1 MTGLKYLHEHGIVH
15 GDLKG
20 VSPWFA
26 IALMVSIKYCYQ
38 ANVLIDSGRCA
49 RLADFG
55 LSVAIDES
63 ISGSAAASRATRGTV
78 RWMAPELLD
87 PKKFGFTGKLL
98 KQLPSTSTDVYAM
111 GMTILEVRTCLHRL
125 DNLTLILVGS
135 NWVPAI

>member
-1 MTGLKYLHEHGIVH
+1 MTGLKYLHEHGIIH

-20 VSPWFA
+20 VSPWF
-26 IALMVSIKYCYQ
+26 IITLIVLTKYLYQ
-38 ANVLIDSGRCA
+38 ANVLIDSGCCA

-63 ISGSAAASRATRGTV
+63 ITGSAAASRATRGTV

-87 PKKFGFTGKLL
+87 PNKFGYKGKFL
-98 KQLPSTSTDVYAM
+98 KQLPSTSTDVYAI

-125 DNLTLILVGS
+125 NNLTLILVGS
-135 NWVPAI
+135 NRVPTI